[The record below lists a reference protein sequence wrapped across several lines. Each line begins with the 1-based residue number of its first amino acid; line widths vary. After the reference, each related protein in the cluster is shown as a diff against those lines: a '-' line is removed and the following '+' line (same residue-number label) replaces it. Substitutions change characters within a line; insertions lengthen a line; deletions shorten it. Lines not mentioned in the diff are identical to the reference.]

1 MNIFY
6 LKPKIFTGEK
16 MIEIDGSIGY
26 GQLLRTSIS
35 LSCLTLKPVKIFNIR
50 KGRPKPGLMSQHL
63 TGVKV
68 AGEFCNAEIKG
79 LKLYSTEVE
88 FFPKSF
94 NVYDRKIDVGTA
106 GQTSLVLQTLTPLL
120 IFSDKEV
127 SLEIVGGTAGLGA
140 PTVQFL
146 QHVTFPLLSKLGVR
160 QPEVEVVKEGF
171 YPRGGGVVKI
181 KFFPV
186 KKLKAVSLVD
196 RGEVKKIKGISV
208 AGSLPKSIA
217 ERQAT
222 SAKEILEEKGYE
234 VEIESKSVST
244 FSPGT
249 SITLWAECENS
260 VLGADNIGEKGV
272 PAERIGGDCA
282 KDLIRSIESKAAL
295 DKFMADQLL
304 PFIALA
310 EGRSKIKVEEI
321 TEHCVTNMKV
331 CEMMLGV
338 KFVVDEKEKA
348 IEVDGIGFINKKFR

>member
-1 MNIFY
+1 
-6 LKPKIFTGEK
+6 

-26 GQLLRTSIS
+26 GQVLRTSIS

-50 KGRPKPGLMSQHL
+50 KGRPKPGLMPQHL
-63 TGVKV
+63 TGVRV
-68 AGEFCNAEIKG
+68 AGEFCDAEIKG

-106 GQTSLVLQTLTPLL
+106 GQVSLVLQTLTPLL
-120 IFSDKEV
+120 IFSDREV
-127 SLEIVGGTAGLGA
+127 TLEIIGGTAGLGA

-160 QPEVEVVKEGF
+160 QPEIEVVKEGF
-171 YPRGGGVVKI
+171 YPRGGGIVKI

-186 KKLKAVSLVD
+186 KKLKAVSLID
-196 RGEVKKIKGISV
+196 RGEVKKIRGISI
-208 AGSLPKSIA
+208 AGSLPKSVA

-222 SAKEILEEKGYE
+222 SAGEILKEKGYE
-234 VEIESKSVST
+234 VEIESKTVNT

-260 VLGADNIGEKGV
+260 IVGADNIGKKGV
-272 PAERIGGDCA
+272 PAERIGEECA
-282 KDLIRSIESKAAL
+282 KELIKSIESKAAL
-295 DKFMADQLL
+295 DKFMADQVL

-310 EGRSKIKVEEI
+310 EGRSIIKVEEI

-338 KFVVDEKEKA
+338 KFFVDETKKR
-348 IEVDGIGFINKKFR
+348 IEVDGIGFVNQNFK